1 MTLLKLGGRIVILTL
16 IVLVAPG
23 FTQEDMLFVDNSV
36 FVTPARPAA
45 TFEHDAHN
53 EESGIEDCNIC
64 HHLYADGQLVE
75 DESSEDQPCA
85 DCHGSKQAGNKPSL
99 RRAFHLNCKGCH
111 LEQKAGPIMC
121 GQCHQANPEAGS

>member
-1 MTLLKLGGRIVILTL
+1 MTPFKLGCGLVSLILS
-16 IVLVAPG
+16 VLVAHG
-23 FTQEDMLFVDNSV
+23 FAQEDMLFVDNSI
-36 FVTPARPAA
+36 FVAPARPAA
-45 TFEHDAHN
+45 IFAHDAHN
-53 EESGIEDCNIC
+53 EENDIEDCSIC
-64 HHLYADGQLVE
+64 HHLYEDGKLVE
-75 DESSEDQPCA
+75 DESSEDQRCA